1 MFITIQN
8 AIINI
13 EEIRT
18 IEARSN
24 SIAVHFK
31 KPSHQ
36 TDWLCFNYKSAKE
49 AQDELARLK
58 DICLNYKKN

>member
-18 IEARSN
+18 IEVRSN

-31 KPSHQ
+31 HPSHP
-36 TDWLCFNYKSAKE
+36 TDRLGFNYKSAKE
-49 AQDELARLK
+49 ANDELARLK